1 MRRSIIFPKTPRC
14 WASALPANSEIGSD
28 DLVYIAVNAHWE
40 DVRITVPVLE
50 CPYAWY
56 LSVNTWGDE
65 NGRFV
70 YREGE
75 EVRIDSEFIMHP
87 RSVAVFT
94 GREQP

>member
-1 MRRSIIFPKTPRC
+1 MKIVCEGIDLSDATLKVVKACSSKT
-14 WASALPANSEIGSD
+14 
-28 DLVYIAVNAHWE
+28 
-40 DVRITVPVLE
+40 TVPVLE